1 MKITY
6 FDCIGGASGDM
17 LLSALADVGVP
28 HEVLRSVVDAFHL
41 PGCDLHFERVMKGP
55 LAATQVTVVTP
66 KQEEH
71 RHLSHL
77 LDIVRKA
84 DLPETVRVKTETAL
98 RRIAEVEAGI
108 HNESVDHVHLHE
120 VGGDDTLIDIAGA
133 LLGLDW
139 LGAGLVVVSPLP
151 LGRGFIHSA
160 HGQLPLP
167 APATLALLTG
177 APIRYVDIESELV
190 TPTGAAILTTAADR
204 FGGFP
209 PMTLQKVGVGA
220 GRRDLPFPNVIRIW
234 LGETPLVDGLT
245 IEALN
250 ILETNI
256 DDMNPQIY
264 AHVMERLFAAGALD
278 VTLTP
283 QQMKKNR
290 PAVLLSVLCRP
301 EMDEILMR
309 ILFEETTTLG
319 VRRQTV
325 ERICLPRTFDTA
337 DTPYGPIHIKVAR
350 WNGIEHRMPEFE
362 DCRMAAEAHKVPLA
376 EVMQAARAGDRV

>member
-1 MKITY
+1 MKIAY

-17 LLSALADVGVP
+17 LLSTLADAGVP
-28 HEVLRSVVDAFHL
+28 HDVLRSVVMALRL
-41 PGCDLHFERVMKGP
+41 PGCDLSFKRVMKGP
-55 LAATQVTVVTP
+55 LAATQVSVDTP

-77 LDIVRKA
+77 LEIVHQS
-84 DLPETVRVKTETAL
+84 DLTDRVKGKTETTL

-108 HNESVDHVHLHE
+108 HNEPVESVHLHE

-133 LLGLDW
+133 LLGLEW
-139 LGAGLVVVSPLP
+139 LGLERVVVSPLP
-151 LGRGFIHSA
+151 LGRGFINSA

-167 APATLALLTG
+167 APATLALLIG
-177 APIRYVDIESELV
+177 VPIRYVEVESELV
-190 TPTGAAILTTAADR
+190 TPTGAAILTTVADQ

-209 PMTLQKVGVGA
+209 SMTLHKVGIGA
-220 GRRDLPFPNVIRIW
+220 GRRDLPFPNVIRLW
-234 LGETPLVDGLT
+234 LGEAPVLDGLT
-245 IEALN
+245 LEPIN

-256 DDMNPQIY
+256 DDMNPQLY
-264 AHVMERLFAAGALD
+264 AHVMDRLFNAGALD

-301 EMDEILMR
+301 ELDETVMR

-319 VRRQTV
+319 VRRQTI
-325 ERICLPRTFDTA
+325 ERICMPRVFETVE
-337 DTPYGPIHIKVAR
+337 TPFGPIHIKVAR
-350 WNGIEHRMPEFE
+350 WNEIVHRMPEYE
-362 DCRMAAEAHKVPLA
+362 DCRKAAAAHKVPLA
-376 EVMQAARAGDRV
+376 VVMQAVKRVL

>member
-1 MKITY
+1 
-6 FDCIGGASGDM
+6 
-17 LLSALADVGVP
+17 
-28 HEVLRSVVDAFHL
+28 
-41 PGCDLHFERVMKGP
+41 MKGP
-55 LAATQVTVVTP
+55 LAATQVTVDTP

-77 LDIVRKA
+77 LDILHKS
-84 DLPETVRVKTETAL
+84 DLPDRIRVKTETIL

-120 VGGDDTLIDIAGA
+120 VGGDDTLIDISGA
-133 LLGLDW
+133 LVGLDW
-139 LGAGLVVVSPLP
+139 LGTDLVVVSSLP
-151 LGRGFIHSA
+151 LGRGFIRSA

-177 APIRYVDIESELV
+177 VPVRYVDIETELV
-190 TPTGAAILTTAADR
+190 TPTGAAILTTLAES

-209 PMTLQKVGVGA
+209 SMRLLKVGVGA
-220 GRRDLPFPNVIRIW
+220 GRRDLPFPNVIRLW
-234 LGETPLVDGLT
+234 LGESTSVEGLT
-245 IEALN
+245 IESLD

-264 AHVMERLFAAGALD
+264 AYLIERLFAAGALD

-290 PAVLLSVLCRP
+290 PAVLISVLCRP
-301 EMDEILMR
+301 DLDDTIMH

-319 VRRQTV
+319 LRRHSV
-325 ERICLPRTFDTA
+325 ERICLPRTFETVE
-337 DTPYGPIHIKVAR
+337 TPFGSIHIKVAR
-350 WNGIEHRMPEFE
+350 WDGIEHRMPEYE
-362 DCRMAAEAHKVPLA
+362 DCRKAAEEHNVPLV
-376 EVMQAARAGDRV
+376 EVMQAARSKL

>member
-1 MKITY
+1 MKIAY

-17 LLSALADVGVP
+17 LLSTLADVGVP
-28 HEVLRSVVDAFHL
+28 HEVLRGVVAALRL
-41 PGCDLHFERVMKGP
+41 PGCDLRFERVMKGP

-66 KQEEH
+66 QQEEH
-71 RHLSHL
+71 RHLGHL
-77 LDIVRKA
+77 LDIVRRS
-84 DLPETVRVKTETAL
+84 DLPENVRAKTETTL

-108 HNESVDHVHLHE
+108 HNEPVEQVHLHE
-120 VGGDDTLIDIAGA
+120 VSGDDTMIDIAGA
-133 LLGLDW
+133 LAGLDW
-139 LGAGLVVVSPLP
+139 LGVGQVVVSPLP
-151 LGRGFIHSA
+151 LGRGFTRSA

-177 APIRYVDIESELV
+177 VPVRYVEVESELV
-190 TPTGAAILTTAADR
+190 TPTGAAILTTVADR

-209 PMTLQKVGVGA
+209 PLTLQKVGVGA
-220 GRRDLPFPNVIRIW
+220 GRRDLPFPNVIRLW
-234 LGETPLVDGLT
+234 LGEAASVEGLT
-245 IEALN
+245 IEALD

-301 EMDEILMR
+301 ELDETVMH

-325 ERICLPRTFDTA
+325 ERICLPRSFETVE
-337 DTPYGPIHIKVAR
+337 TPFGPIHIKVAR
-350 WNGIEHRMPEFE
+350 WDGIEHRMPEYE
-362 DCRMAAEAHKVPLA
+362 DCRKAAETHKVPLA
-376 EVMQAARAGDRV
+376 EVLQAAKQKKE